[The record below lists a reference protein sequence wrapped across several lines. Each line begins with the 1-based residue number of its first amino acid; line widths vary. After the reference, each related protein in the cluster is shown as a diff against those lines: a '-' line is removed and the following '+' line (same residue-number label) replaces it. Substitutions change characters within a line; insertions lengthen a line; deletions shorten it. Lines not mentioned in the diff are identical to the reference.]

1 MDFSLHHSTF
11 FLIFWGVFRSHFH
24 LIPPKLHL
32 RAEEHG
38 VVSLHPFHHNIWGY
52 LVFSPLS
59 HFPLKHYNRVLIQLR
74 QRMVHLTRRK
84 ILLAG
89 GPVNKSTSSD
99 AAGPR
104 LQSQELLF
112 NGATHLYFLKE
123 IATTCHW
130 SCSLNESVLVHQ
142 HQTNESQSS
151 RFLLFLLTSLY
162 FLWIFQVGFWPST
175 GIYKD
180 ISKWDE
186 NIYCERNRNKIW
198 VSIWAFIVMYVL
210 LTWIT

>member
-1 MDFSLHHSTF
+1 MESCPCIPFTIIYEVIWSSLLSAISLWNTIIEYWFSSD
-11 FLIFWGVFRSHFH
+11 
-24 LIPPKLHL
+24 
-32 RAEEHG
+32 
-38 VVSLHPFHHNIWGY
+38 
-52 LVFSPLS
+52 
-59 HFPLKHYNRVLIQLR
+59 
-74 QRMVHLTRRK
+74 RMVHLTRRK

-130 SCSLNESVLVHQ
+130 SCSLNESVLVHH

-175 GIYKD
+175 GYIIYKD